1 MQSFLHGR
9 LLCALFPL
17 HTSASAQSVPSRQ
30 GRPSFN
36 LPSRP
41 AARAAERS
49 PSGVAPAAEAGTD
62 VAPRSDPPTVPV
74 IRKKGAAGVGSAV
87 SGVPSAKR
95 ASCSGPRPPHGL
107 GSSLISILRL
117 AFVQRRNDS
126 AEGEV
131 VLLHRNSS
139 PTRAAKGC
147 ARGVL
152 SWRSFHLPAATQ
164 HLAAALRGAP
174 AGQRAASDAS
184 SWSS

>member
-1 MQSFLHGR
+1 MVGC
-9 LLCALFPL
+9 CALSFPCTRAL
-17 HTSASAQSVPSRQ
+17 QRSLFR
-30 GRPSFN
+30 
-36 LPSRP
+36 
-41 AARAAERS
+41 AARAALLSTFPHGLLR
-49 PSGVAPAAEAGTD
+49 
-62 VAPRSDPPTVPV
+62 APRSAPLQVSRQLQKLARMSRHGA
-74 IRKKGAAGVGSAV
+74 IRRRFLSYEKGAAGVGSAV